1 MLASLM
7 SILILNWKALAPLES
22 VRFFIIFFIMLLF
35 VMMMLYFLPD
45 GNLLNTNWYHVVDT
59 ASTGG
64 GFMIG
69 FALGLVMMP
78 KVRRVADYVNSWEKT
93 CMKIGALLTFIY
105 FVILLP
111 IFFTKVAYPKD
122 WYQ

>member
-1 MLASLM
+1 M

-22 VRFFIIFFIMLLF
+22 VRFFIIFFIMALF

-45 GNLLNTNWYHVVDT
+45 IKLLNTNWYHVVDT
-59 ASTGG
+59 ASNGG